1 VLCLTL
7 RAASTLSVHLLTSIT
22 YRPLAQL
29 CGGLVAIT
37 FAACA
42 RTSPTPAALPP
53 PAIDSGSVAIVP
65 TPPAAPADWV
75 DSVLSSLSLRDKAA
89 QMVWP
94 TVFGDYASAD
104 APQWELIRRLIEED
118 RVGGFTVS
126 VGSPVEI
133 AVKLNAMQQASRV
146 PLLFGAD
153 FEFGAGYRAR
163 GGWFL
168 PNGIDLGGAV
178 VFPPQMALG
187 ATRDTALAYEQ
198 GRVTAVEGRALG
210 IHIAYAP
217 ILDVNNNPANPVINT
232 RSYAEDPALAA
243 RLGAAF
249 VRGLQE
255 HGMIATGK
263 HFPGHGDTEV
273 NSHLALPVV
282 GVSRARLDS
291 VELVP
296 FRASVAA
303 GVGAIMTFHGAMPA
317 LDSTG
322 VPGTLSSR
330 VIGDLLRGDLDFDG
344 LVISDAMDM
353 RGVLDRYGAVEAA
366 IRAVEAG
373 ADVLIQPVDVRQTI
387 DAIAQGVSTGRYDE
401 ARIDAS
407 VRRLLEA
414 KRRVGLDRRRLVPID
429 SIRFVVGDSDHVAVA
444 RTVAER
450 AITLVRDAHRQVPLN
465 KLPRTRRVLSITF
478 ARRNDIVAG
487 GAFDSELR
495 RHFSSVRSEFVNAD
509 AATDADWTRLAGLA
523 TSANVVVVS
532 SYVSHA
538 WNATTADAPKEFAA
552 FVKRLV
558 DRGKRPIVVSLG
570 NPYLLQQVPTAP
582 VYIIGWSGIGIAQRA
597 TARAL
602 LGTAAITGRLPIRI
616 PPHTSIGAGLA
627 RAADSSNVRASD
639 ARR

>member
-1 VLCLTL
+1 M
-7 RAASTLSVHLLTSIT
+7 A
-22 YRPLAQL
+22 
-29 CGGLVAIT
+29 
-37 FAACA
+37 
-42 RTSPTPAALPP
+42 PP
-53 PAIDSGSVAIVP
+53 R
-65 TPPAAPADWV
+65 APADWV
-75 DSVLSSLSLRDKAA
+75 DSVLASLSLREKAA

-94 TVFGDYASAD
+94 TVLGDYTSSD
-104 APQWELIRRLIEED
+104 SPQWETLRRLIQEE

-133 AVKLNAMQQASRV
+133 AVKLDAMQRASRV

-187 ATRDTALAYEQ
+187 ATSDTALAYDQ
-198 GRVTAVEGRALG
+198 GRVTATEGRAIG
-210 IHIAYAP
+210 VHVAYAP

-232 RSYAEDPALAA
+232 RSYGEDPALAA

-282 GVSRARLDS
+282 GVTRARLDT

-296 FRASVAA
+296 FRASVTA

-322 VPGTLSSR
+322 APGTLSKR
-330 VIGDLLRGDLDFDG
+330 VLSDLLRGELDFEG
-344 LVISDAMDM
+344 VVISDAMDM
-353 RGVLDRYGAVEAA
+353 RGVLDKYGAVEAA

-373 ADVLIQPVDVRQTI
+373 ADVLIQPLDARQTI
-387 DAIAQGVSTGRYDE
+387 DAVVQGVSSGRYDE

-414 KRRVGLDRRRLVPID
+414 KRRVGLDRRRSVPID

-444 RTVAER
+444 RRVAER
-450 AITLVRDAHRQVPLN
+450 SITLVRDSLNQLPLSR
-465 KLPRTRRVLSITF
+465 LPRSRRVLSITL
-478 ARRNDIVAG
+478 ARRVDLAAG
-487 GAFDSELR
+487 GAFDAELR
-495 RHFSSVRSEFVNAD
+495 RHFSTVRSELVNAD
-509 AATDADWTRLAGLA
+509 APANAEWERLLRVAR
-523 TSANVVVVS
+523 SSDVVIVS

-538 WNATTADAPKEFAA
+538 WNAASAEAPKEFAN
-552 FVKRLV
+552 FVKALV
-558 DRGKRPIVVSLG
+558 AARKRPIVVSLG
-570 NPYLLQQVPTAP
+570 NPYLLQQIRGVPA
-582 VYIIGWSGIGIAQRA
+582 YLIAWSGIGASQRA
-597 TARAL
+597 AARAL
-602 LGTAAITGRLPIRI
+602 LGTNAITGRLPIRI
-616 PPHTSIGAGLA
+616 PPSTSIGAGLMRSADSVSA
-627 RAADSSNVRASD
+627 RASGAQR
-639 ARR
+639 

>member
-1 VLCLTL
+1 MPFVKKATI
-7 RAASTLSVHLLTSIT
+7 RGSTLAVFALF
-22 YRPLAQL
+22 A
-29 CGGLVAIT
+29 VAS
-37 FAACA
+37 AGCA
-42 RTSPTPAALPP
+42 GSTPAPAAAPP
-53 PAIDSGSVAIVP
+53 LLIDSGSVAVAAP
-65 TPPAAPADWV
+65 TAPADWV
-75 DSVLSSLSLRDKAA
+75 DSVLASLTLREKAA

-94 TVFGDYASAD
+94 TVYGDYSPSD
-104 APQWELIRRLIEED
+104 SPQWETLRRLIQEE

-133 AVKLNAMQQASRV
+133 AVKLDAMQRASRV
-146 PLLFGAD
+146 PLLVGAD

-187 ATRDTALAYEQ
+187 ATGDTALAYEQ

-210 IHIAYAP
+210 VHVAYAP

-232 RSYAEDPALAA
+232 RSYGEDPALAA

-249 VRGLQE
+249 VRGLQD

-282 GVSRARLDS
+282 GVTRARLDT

-303 GVGAIMTFHGAMPA
+303 GVGAIMTFHGSMPA

-322 VPGTLSSR
+322 APGTLSHR
-330 VIGDLLRGDLDFDG
+330 VLSDLLRGELDFEG
-344 LVISDAMDM
+344 VVISDAMDM
-353 RGVLDRYGAVEAA
+353 RGVLDKYGAVEAA

-373 ADVLIQPVDVRQTI
+373 TDVLIQPLDARQTI
-387 DAIAQGVSTGRYDE
+387 DAIVQGVSTGRYDE

-414 KRRVGLDRRRLVPID
+414 KRRVGLDRRRSMPID
-429 SIRFVVGDSDHVAVA
+429 SVKFVVGDSNHVAVA

-450 AITLVRDAHRQVPLN
+450 SITLVRDSLKQLPLS
-465 KLPRTRRVLSITF
+465 KLPRSRRVLSITL
-478 ARRNDIVAG
+478 ARRNDLAAG
-487 GAFDSELR
+487 TGFDAELR
-495 RHFSSVRSEFVNAD
+495 RHFSTVRSELVNAD
-509 AATDADWTRLAGLA
+509 AAANAEWERLLRVAA
-523 TSANVVVVS
+523 SSDVVIVS

-538 WNATTADAPKEFAA
+538 WNAASAAAPQEFAS
-552 FVKRLV
+552 FVKALV
-558 DRGKRPIVVSLG
+558 RARRKPIVVSLG
-570 NPYLLQQVPTAP
+570 NPYLLQQIPGVPE
-582 VYIIGWSGIGIAQRA
+582 YLIGWSGIGVSQRA
-597 TARAL
+597 AARAL
-602 LGTAAITGRLPIRI
+602 LGTNAITGRLPIRI
-616 PPHTSIGAGLA
+616 PPGTSIGAGLMRGVDSTSA
-627 RAADSSNVRASD
+627 RASGAQR
-639 ARR
+639 